1 MALHGSARR
10 LLLGDMSENAR
21 EFLAEKLPPAV
32 LTEIVLPDADA
43 EIKKGGGTRRFFRVR
58 FSGTPAIACI
68 YDDSKAENALYAGL
82 AEFFARIG
90 VPAPKVFFH
99 DVEARLLIM
108 EDLGGTDLWTLQT
121 QNAPAWK
128 DAYRSALKSLAMLHR
143 KALPALGELPIM
155 RDGFNADYYK
165 WERDY
170 FLTNAA
176 KKAHKLCI
184 GGMAGAELEH
194 ELAGLAAHLLAQ
206 TPQLIHRDFQS
217 QNILYREGTACFID
231 FQGARIGTGW
241 YDLASL
247 LFDPYV
253 SLSDEDREAFFAF
266 YCEQIGLPESERA
279 SAKKTFF
286 CAAAQR
292 LMQAI
297 GAYFFLSAEMGK
309 TRYRAFALPALAS
322 LKQVAA
328 RSGTLPN
335 LTMLATELHAREN
348 RRMLRE
354 IKD

>member
-1 MALHGSARR
+1 MKKR
-10 LLLGDMSENAR
+10 LLKGA
-21 EFLAEKLPPAV
+21 LALVISFSTLFSVASC
-32 LTEIVLPDADA
+32 
-43 EIKKGGGTRRFFRVR
+43 GGGGGGN
-58 FSGTPAIACI
+58 GTSNGGNSAGGNSSAGETTGMISVAPLSA
-68 YDDSKAENALYAGL
+68 AE
-82 AEFFARIG
+82 
-90 VPAPKVFFH
+90 
-99 DVEARLLIM
+99 
-108 EDLGGTDLWTLQT
+108 LG
-121 QNAPAWK
+121 
-128 DAYRSALKSLAMLHR
+128 
-143 KALPALGELPIM
+143 
-155 RDGFNADYYK
+155 DGFNADYYK

-184 GGMAGAELEH
+184 GGMAGAELEY

-217 QNILYREGTACFID
+217 QNILYRDGTACFID
-231 FQGARIGTGW
+231 FQGARVGTGW

-279 SAKKTFF
+279 AAKKTFF

-309 TRYRAFALPALAS
+309 PRYRAFALPALAS